1 MASLSTAKI
10 TDLPFEL
17 LENIIDLIPYIDKPP
32 LPNGTVNLDFADEL
46 GCQFKGKTN
55 RRRILAP
62 LRQTC
67 HAFDEVVQPI
77 LFSEITFDCL
87 HTRLEIVRLQISS
100 LANEKDGPWRKWT
113 KTLKI
118 LNLDPCYDGRPI
130 GGLQYW
136 IGNLN
141 AEQRKSVKD
150 VREIVSKDLVPS
162 LQTSLPELES
172 VIWFTRSGDP
182 IRELAS
188 HFSKVKKLSSLKL
201 IFWNDSVVRDFP
213 LDAFSDLR
221 ELSLTLYLDG
231 ISRTL
236 HKRWLLEAKPLMK
249 KLHRVVESSPRM
261 TFLSVAKRHPDALW
275 ENSSTVFPDDFLLT
289 PTSRSLRHL
298 ALHHT
303 HLKVN
308 EDESPPYDFYRRLV
322 SNLPSLTSVVLM
334 KCEGYGGD
342 AFWSAIFQSNTLLSS
357 IKVDRPTPALMEYL
371 QRPDVPLESLTLFL
385 SRFSTYD
392 CSLEKVRDMAFQTY
406 SSVLKIHAS
415 TLKHLD
421 IPASYQVLWW
431 LEVSE
436 EKNLNPFPSLDIEDR
451 LPRDGCVYLEQSDLF
466 HCGELRALG
475 VVLDARRTTSDVSS
489 AVSMNDKVQFLQ
501 HVSSLE
507 KLETVTIYCP
517 YPYKSDGPSY
527 YQIQGDIASAIE
539 GFRIAG
545 SDRARFAFEVLF
557 MESRYQMVAFDV
569 EGDGGNMGDRAWRFV
584 DINAEPEDDFKDN
597 FEEVAEEDVEEEQV
611 DSDV

>member
-1 MASLSTAKI
+1 MASLSKAKI

-17 LENIIDLIPYIDKPP
+17 LENIIDLIPYTEKTPF
-32 LPNGTVNLDFADEL
+32 PNGTVISYFTEEVE
-46 GCQFKGKTN
+46 CQFKGKTN
-55 RRRILAP
+55 RHRILAP

-100 LANEKDGPWRKWT
+100 LANEKDGPWSKWT
-113 KTLKI
+113 KT
-118 LNLDPCYDGRPI
+118 
-130 GGLQYW
+130 GGGMQYW
-136 IGNLN
+136 VEYLN
-141 AEQRKSVKD
+141 AKQRGSVED
-150 VREIVSKDLVPS
+150 MREMVSKGLIPS

-172 VIWFTRSGDP
+172 VIWIVRSGDP
-182 IRELAS
+182 IHELVS

-201 IFWNDSVVRDFP
+201 IFWNDSVVPDFP
-213 LDAFSDLR
+213 LDAFSNLK
-221 ELSLTLYLDG
+221 ELSLTLYLDDDRR
-231 ISRTL
+231 IRALREPWFS
-236 HKRWLLEAKPLMK
+236 EAKQLMK
-249 KLHRVVESSPRM
+249 KLHCVVDSSPGM
-261 TFLSVAKRHPDALW
+261 TFLGIAKRHEDAYW
-275 ENSSTVFPDDFLLT
+275 DNFTTVFPAEFLLT
-289 PTSRSLRHL
+289 PASRSLRHF
-298 ALHHT
+298 ALHHF

-308 EDESPPYDFYRRLV
+308 EDKSPPYDFYRRLV

-342 AFWSAIFQSNTLLSS
+342 AFWSAIFQSKTLLSS

-421 IPASYQVLWW
+421 IPASYQALWW
-431 LEVSE
+431 LEVSA
-436 EKNLNPFPSLDIEDR
+436 EKELNPFTSLDIDDR
-451 LPRDGCVYLEQSDLF
+451 DTRDSCVYLEQTDLF
-466 HCGELRALG
+466 HCGELRTLG
-475 VVLDARRTTSDVSS
+475 VALDTRRTTSDVSS
-489 AVSMNDKVQFLQ
+489 AVSMNGKVTGFLE
-501 HVSSLE
+501 HVSSLN

-517 YPYKSDGPSY
+517 YPYKRGAPSYNY
-527 YQIQGDIASAIE
+527 YQIQGDIASGIE
-539 GFRIAG
+539 GFHIAD

-569 EGDGGNMGDRAWRFV
+569 EGDGGNTGNRAWRFV
-584 DINAEPEDDFKDN
+584 DINAEPEDDFEDDL
-597 FEEVAEEDVEEEQV
+597 EEDVEEDVEEELV